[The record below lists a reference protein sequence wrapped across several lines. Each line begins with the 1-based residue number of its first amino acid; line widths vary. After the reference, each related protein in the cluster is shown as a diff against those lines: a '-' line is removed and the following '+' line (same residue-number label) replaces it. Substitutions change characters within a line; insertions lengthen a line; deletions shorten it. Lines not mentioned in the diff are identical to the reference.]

1 MSWFQKS
8 KLVTQSI
15 PETVSILHD
24 ETTFYKQFTHDLL
37 KAKKEVIIESP
48 FMTSRRLN
56 MLKPVFE
63 RLIARGIQ
71 VYILTRHPQEH
82 DIDMLVQAEAG
93 IRYFEDLGVQ
103 VLLCD
108 GNHHRKLAMI
118 DREILWEGSLNILSQ
133 SHSREFMRRLDSN
146 KLAEEMFNFLKYAR
160 ILI

>member
-1 MSWFQKS
+1 MSWFQKP

-37 KAKKEVIIESP
+37 KARQEVIIESP
-48 FMTSRRLN
+48 FLTTRRIIS
-56 MLKPVFE
+56 LKPVFE
-63 RLIARGIQ
+63 QMIAKGVR
-71 VYILTRHPQEH
+71 VYVLTRHPDEH
-82 DIDMLVQAEAG
+82 DLDMAEQAEAG
-93 IRYFEDLGVQ
+93 IRYFEGLGVQ

-133 SHSREFMRRLDSN
+133 SHSREFMRRIESKELTQ
-146 KLAEEMFNFLKYAR
+146 EMFNFLKYNQ
-160 ILI
+160 II